1 MHDFPSL
8 IAKKLFNSR
17 LRAFTLIEVFVA
29 MMAAVLIGSGAV
41 ASLLA
46 SERLSARMRVL
57 TNARIILQR
66 KINSALGVSFTTTST
81 PDILSITSAS
91 GVVFNDNG
99 AFGPA
104 KAWGAAKFA
113 ALARFTLA
121 EMPDARVLVHCGPG
135 DRAEARTIVRMA
147 GHPSVQSLAGE
158 ERLPFGLAKALM
170 RRAAVLVTSD
180 SGPRHIAAA
189 FQVPTVVLFG
199 SMDPRLSR
207 SDQPHLS
214 EMRLDLP
221 CSPCGRRVCPLV
233 HHDCMRLLAVDD
245 VGRTMMTLLGA
256 AGAARWQRTG

>member
-99 AFGPA
+99 APQQY
-104 KAWGAAKFA
+104 
-113 ALARFTLA
+113 
-121 EMPDARVLVHCGPG
+121 
-135 DRAEARTIVRMA
+135 I
-147 GHPSVQSLAGE
+147 
-158 ERLPFGLAKALM
+158 
-170 RRAAVLVTSD
+170 AVLRSGSTPIVT
-180 SGPRHIAAA
+180 G
-189 FQVPTVVLFG
+189 TVTRIVTAEPNP
-199 SMDPRLSR
+199 DNA
-207 SDQPHLS
+207 DI
-214 EMRLDLP
+214 
-221 CSPCGRRVCPLV
+221 RRVTFRIDYTYLSLPSSFSMTTV
-233 HHDCMRLLAVDD
+233 RAKDD
-245 VGRTMMTLLGA
+245 
-256 AGAARWQRTG
+256 Q